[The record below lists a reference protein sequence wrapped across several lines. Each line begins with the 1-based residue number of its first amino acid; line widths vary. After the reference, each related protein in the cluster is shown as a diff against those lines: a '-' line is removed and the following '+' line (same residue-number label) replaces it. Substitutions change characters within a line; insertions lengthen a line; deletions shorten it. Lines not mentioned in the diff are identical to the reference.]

1 VTTPAFGVRSAV
13 APLRRALVAT
23 PTVEGD
29 FAAAGWRP
37 PDPDR
42 LLAEHA
48 AFVDLLV
55 GLGVDVVPV
64 AAPAGLV
71 DATYVFDPVFVARHG
86 ALVLRAAKPA
96 RAGDAQWL
104 APLVE
109 AAGVPVVAAL
119 TEPATADGGDLLW
132 LDDTTLA
139 MARGHRTNAAA
150 HAQVATALARDG
162 VRVERYDLPWHLG
175 PEAVL
180 HLMSVVSPVRED
192 LAVVHR
198 PLAPV
203 ALLDT
208 LAERGV
214 QIIDVDAHEF
224 ETQGCNVLA
233 VRPGV
238 AVLPA
243 GNPRVRRALESAG
256 VEVHCFQANELN
268 KGDGGPTCLTR
279 PLLRAY

>member
-1 VTTPAFGVRSAV
+1 MTTPAFGVRSAV
-13 APLRRALVAT
+13 APLRRTLVVT
-23 PTVEGD
+23 PTVDGD
-29 FAAAGWRP
+29 FAAASWRT

-42 LLAEHA
+42 LLVEHT
-48 AFVDLLV
+48 AFVDLLI
-55 GLGVDVVPV
+55 GLGVDVVRV
-64 AAPAGLV
+64 AAPRGLV
-71 DATYVFDPVFVARHG
+71 DATYAFDPVFVVRHG
-86 ALVLRAAKPA
+86 AIVLRAAKPVRTA
-96 RAGDAQWL
+96 EADWL

-109 AAGVPVVAAL
+109 ASGVPVVGRL
-119 TEPATADGGDLLW
+119 TDPATADGGDLLW
-132 LDDTTLA
+132 LDENTLA

-150 HAQVATALARDG
+150 HAQVAAALAGDG
-162 VRVERYDLPWHLG
+162 VRVERFDLPWHRG

-180 HLMSVVSPVRED
+180 HLMSVLSPVRED

-203 ALLDT
+203 TLLDI

-214 QIIDVDAHEF
+214 RLVDVDAEEF
-224 ETQGCNVLA
+224 ETQGGNVLA

-238 AVLPA
+238 VVLPA
-243 GNPRVRRALESAG
+243 GNPRVRKALEAAG
-256 VEVHCFQANELN
+256 VEVHCYQATELS